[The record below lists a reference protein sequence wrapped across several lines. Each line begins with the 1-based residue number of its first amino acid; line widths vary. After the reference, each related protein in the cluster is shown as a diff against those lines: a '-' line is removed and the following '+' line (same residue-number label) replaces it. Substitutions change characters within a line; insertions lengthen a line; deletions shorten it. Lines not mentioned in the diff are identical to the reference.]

1 MSPQDKIQRAGL
13 YVLLHTFLKEALH
26 IWDTT
31 VKCYSL
37 SDKESTLKH
46 KHFDAWISNLK
57 LPNLLEPAKQYN
69 NEAKKQ
75 HYLNKVIWKTF
86 LPPNIFSLQREHFS
100 QKNIF
105 AREGISVL

>member
-13 YVLLHTFLKEALH
+13 YVLLHKFLEEALH

-46 KHFDAWISNLK
+46 KHFDACISN
-57 LPNLLEPAKQYN
+57 
-69 NEAKKQ
+69 
-75 HYLNKVIWKTF
+75 
-86 LPPNIFSLQREHFS
+86 
-100 QKNIF
+100 
-105 AREGISVL
+105 